1 MFDVLCL
8 VTAVLLADMHAC
20 VGHCKNGTYTFC
32 LIKHSIIKGK
42 SSRFNQK
49 FIQHKYWKK
58 RSLLFVFLLPNA
70 RYFICMWQ
78 EQKHV
83 SGYKV
88 TSLCVCVSVC
98 VCVCMHGC
106 WKPSPL
112 HLSIFFLTGEPIP
125 WRTWWPW
132 SFHYTDTWTR
142 QAQAKV
148 LPSLWTSHHHPLFYM
163 LPICLPGVL
172 RVFILPWD
180 NNLVQVSTIDVLTLR
195 SQCVFVMVKHFVQD
209 QKNFLLCSVNAC
221 KFFPCIH
228 RAYKQQCIESPA

>member
-98 VCVCMHGC
+98 VCVCMRCVKGKMKRDGQC
-106 WKPSPL
+106 DCYKFSCMIL
-112 HLSIFFLTGEPIP
+112 QINYISSKGLRGGGGRFSCIR
-125 WRTWWPW
+125 RTYCA
-132 SFHYTDTWTR
+132 S
-142 QAQAKV
+142 
-148 LPSLWTSHHHPLFYM
+148 LPSIMMMQATVVNIPQRKTLPL
-163 LPICLPGVL
+163 IITG
-172 RVFILPWD
+172 
-180 NNLVQVSTIDVLTLR
+180 QG
-195 SQCVFVMVKHFVQD
+195 
-209 QKNFLLCSVNAC
+209 
-221 KFFPCIH
+221 
-228 RAYKQQCIESPA
+228 